1 MYAFYVLGFI
11 SIACGAPAGVNFT
24 VPRTGLNY
32 TSDANFI
39 NTGVSRTIVPELRDQ
54 FKKYLWDLRSFP
66 KGKRNCYKIN
76 ITRGSKYLIRAHFLY
91 GNYDGLNML
100 PQFDLLLGANRWDT
114 VNIKNASVGRY
125 FEIIYVPSLDYVH
138 ICMVDTGL
146 GTPFIS
152 AIELRTLR
160 NDIYETRFGSL
171 ETYFRVDLGS
181 NKRYR

>member
-24 VPRTGLNY
+24 VPITGLNY

-54 FKKYLWDLRSFP
+54 FQRYVWNLRSFP
-66 KGKRNCYKIN
+66 EGKRNCYKIN
-76 ITRGSKYLIRAHFLY
+76 ITRGSKYLIRASFLY

-100 PQFDLLLGANRWDT
+100 PKFDLLLGANRWLT
-114 VNIKNASVGRY
+114 VNINNASVSLD

-152 AIELRTLR
+152 AIELRSLR
-160 NDIYETRFGSL
+160 NDIYETEFGSL
-171 ETYFRVDLGS
+171 EKYIRRDLGS
-181 NKRYR
+181 NKGYR